1 MNGVEVL
8 AKEIKNMQINIR
20 EMKELL
26 ANLRRYPKQIQ
37 LENLRNQRYELMH
50 PIFILLEEDDGQY
63 AATWYD
69 GDVFGY
75 GDSEQEAVDDLC
87 ETITATWEVLKKEA
101 QTQHGLGDALTM
113 QWHFLQKIICEYERE
128 RCR

>member
-1 MNGVEVL
+1 MNGMEVL
-8 AKEIKNMQINIR
+8 AKEIKNLQTDMW

-26 ANLRRYPKQIQ
+26 AKLRRYPKQIQ

-50 PIFILLEEDDGQY
+50 PICVLLEEDDGQY

-75 GDSEQEAVDDLC
+75 GASEQEAIDDLC
-87 ETITATWEVLKKEA
+87 ETVTATWEVLKKEA
-101 QTQHGLGDALTM
+101 ETYGLGDVLAV
-113 QWHFLQKIICEYERE
+113 QWHFLQKIIRE
-128 RCR
+128 VV